1 MKFTLSLEIQRTRHG
16 PGTPKYN
23 FRACLL
29 MFRRNSGLRV
39 KNTHLP
45 AVVVKQVVES
55 ILFFI
60 ITYYVVHSFFSCPYL
75 KFIDVHK
82 IGTIFITCL
91 FMEPAKHLTCFH
103 QLQVVFYT
111 SSTCKKNIL
120 KKSKPRVHS

>member
-1 MKFTLSLEIQRTRHG
+1 
-16 PGTPKYN
+16 
-23 FRACLL
+23 

-39 KNTHLP
+39 KNTQLL

-82 IGTIFITCL
+82 IGTVNYIHYL
-91 FMEPAKHLTCFH
+91 SFH
-103 QLQVVFYT
+103 GTRKAFNLL
-111 SSTCKKNIL
+111 SSTSGCILQIFNMQKNIL